1 MKMELI
7 KSGIKGLD
15 KILGGGIPK
24 RSVIAISGPTGC
36 GKSTFGMNFIVGGA
50 EQGEAG
56 LYIPIESTKEDVV
69 EQMNEFSWNISFLEK
84 NKKLFFLDYPPHEV
98 DQFISKMNPIKELIE
113 TMGIER
119 VVIDSI
125 MPIALHFNTDLERKR
140 GFMKLIENI
149 KKWNTTTFIITEDTP
164 MTTQDVLPSTK
175 YGIETLVDGWIHIH
189 YIWREERR
197 ERMIEI
203 LKMKGARHEMR
214 LYPMEITKSGIVV
227 KS

>member
-1 MKMELI
+1 MEII

-15 KILGGGIPK
+15 KLLGGGIPK
-24 RSVIAISGPTGC
+24 GSVVAVSGPTGC
-36 GKSTFGMNFIVGGA
+36 GKSTFGMNFIVGGV

-56 LYIPIESTKEDVV
+56 LYIPIESTKEEVL
-69 EQMNEFSWNISFLEK
+69 EQMKEFSWNIDFLEK

-98 DQFISKMNPIKELIE
+98 DQFISKMNPVKELIE

-125 MPIALHFNTDLERKR
+125 MPIALQFNNDLERKR
-140 GFMKLIENI
+140 GFMRLIENI

-164 MTTQDVLPSTK
+164 STTQDVLPATK
-175 YGIETLVDGWIHIH
+175 YGVETLTDGWIHIH
-189 YIWREERR
+189 YIWQDGRR
-197 ERMIEI
+197 ERALEV
-203 LKMKGARHEMR
+203 LKMKGVRHEMK
-214 LYPMEITKSGIVV
+214 MVFMDITKSGVVV